1 MLFGQVLNSDAT
13 LNNFKVL
20 GSKSFIPGETITL
33 VIRIINSENNLR
45 YIPPSAAI
53 KTLIFNKKDGTELVI
68 DDADI
73 TSFADDRSI
82 LSTIISDTDSEDL
95 MGGTFKFILDING
108 DGTVIYKGLI
118 EGGLEL
124 TLEGNSAC

>member
-1 MLFGQVLNSDAT
+1 MLFGQILNSDAT

-33 VIRIINSENNLR
+33 VLRILNSENNLR
-45 YIPPSAAI
+45 YIPPVAAI
-53 KTLIFNKKDGTELVI
+53 KTFIFNKKDGTEFTINNV
-68 DDADI
+68 DI
-73 TSFADDRSI
+73 TSLTDDRSI
-82 LSTIISDTDSEDL
+82 LYTTISDTDSEDL
-95 MGGTFKFILDING
+95 MGGSFKFILDVNG
-108 DGTVIYKGLI
+108 DGTVIYKGLV